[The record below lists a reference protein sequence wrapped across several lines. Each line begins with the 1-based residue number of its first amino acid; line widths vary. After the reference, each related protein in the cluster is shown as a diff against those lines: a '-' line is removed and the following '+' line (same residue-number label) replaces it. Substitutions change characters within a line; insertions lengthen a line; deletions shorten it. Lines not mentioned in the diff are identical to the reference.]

1 MKPHHL
7 VVFGSDWDV
16 YQYAFRDFIDNP
28 AIDYIPTFRP
38 KGWKGMIQR
47 VHFNP
52 KLNRILPLPF
62 KKAWT
67 PDYLPAIPEGATPC
81 FLILENWL
89 RMESVTHLL
98 PYLRSLYKDATIVC
112 FMQDLLPSIKD
123 LYTGEIISVDYLN
136 EYCNLVVT
144 YDEKEACEQ
153 GIAYFPTV
161 FSPLE
166 LYSSEGE
173 PTADLY
179 FLGRDKGRLPML
191 AQICSEAAKRGLR
204 CAFYL
209 LEVPEEQR
217 IEQEGLFYISKP
229 MPYRENLKHV
239 ANSKCVVELLQPE
252 ARSATFRLWE
262 AIMLNRK
269 LLTVNPQIKELAFY
283 SPEYVATFTNASDV
297 PWDFLSSESAY
308 KMDNPYKEAIR
319 PAALLHFIEE
329 KTGIRI
335 EQ

>member
-7 VVFGSDWDV
+7 IVFGSDWDV

-38 KGWKGMIQR
+38 EGWKGLIQR
-47 VHFNP
+47 LHFNP
-52 KLNRILPLPF
+52 KLNKIFHFPF
-62 KKAWT
+62 KDAWT
-67 PDYLPAIPEGATPC
+67 PGYLPPIPEGATPC

-89 RMESVTHLL
+89 RAESATHLL
-98 PYLRSLYKDATIVC
+98 PYLRKHYKEAHIIC

-123 LYTGEIISVDYLN
+123 FYTGTIISVDYLK

-144 YDEKEACEQ
+144 YDEKEAKEQ

-166 LYSSEGE
+166 LYPSSDE
-173 PTADLY
+173 PAVDLY

-217 IEQEGLFYISKP
+217 ILQEGLFYISKP
-229 MPYRENLKHV
+229 MPYLENLRHV
-239 ANSKCVVELLQPE
+239 ANCQCVVELLQPE

-269 LLTVNPQIKELAFY
+269 LLTVNPQIKESAFY
-283 SPEYVATFTNASDV
+283 SPEYVATFTSANDV
-297 PWDFLSSESAY
+297 PWDFLTDGPAY
-308 KMDNPYKEAIR
+308 KNDNPYRESIR
-319 PAALLHFIEE
+319 PSALLHFIEE
-329 KTGIRI
+329 KLGIMI